1 MIVEF
6 RTRGGVHV
14 VDHTSSRI
22 SISFS
27 ASALLS
33 GGQPLGDCSARNVVE
48 MMKGISCASTPS
60 FARSSGAIGGK
71 SGEGLSSSVGY
82 ARDDGV
88 WDSLWGTYGA
98 RDILSGAG
106 VGSWRGVIGITGC

>member
-1 MIVEF
+1 MA
-6 RTRGGVHV
+6 
-14 VDHTSSRI
+14 DHTLSRI

-27 ASALLS
+27 APALLS
-33 GGQPLGDCSARNVVE
+33 GGEPLGDCSARNIVE

-82 ARDDGV
+82 APDDRV
-88 WDSLWGTYGA
+88 WDSLWGTYRT
-98 RDILSGAG
+98 RDILSGAC
-106 VGSWRGVIGITGC
+106 VGSWCGVIGITGC